1 MSRLSSL
8 IVATLLLISLSAPQ
22 SADAQIIPR
31 SAEVDV
37 FGGYYF
43 FGGNLENFRHGPAFG
58 GRLGINFLEYIGA
71 EATIAY
77 IPTTTEHGG
86 KAAHYLL
93 PHFDLIIHTTPWNVV
108 PYFAVGAGFR
118 YYRIEDKTRQGIDLG
133 GSELQRDPYVTDAEL
148 AAGNLLY
155 RNQDMDF
162 VFDVGG
168 GIKFLFFERGGMRID
183 ARYVLS
189 VGPAP
194 DCYDPNG
201 VDLEDGANVAAWRE
215 SAPTCDAVQAWDLD
229 SRQVYW
235 NDIFHHAELTGSIF
249 FLLGGGQGKDSDDD
263 GIPDKDDECV
273 DQPEDFDDFR
283 DEDGCPDRDNDED
296 GVPDTDDQCIDDPE
310 DRDGWLDGDGCPEA
324 DNDRDGL
331 NDQADACPDQAE
343 DVDGFQDA
351 DGCPEADNDQDG
363 IPDVRDGCP
372 LEAED
377 KDGFRDDDGCPEPD
391 NDGDGIPDSA
401 DLCPNAAEELN
412 GIDDNDGC
420 PEQDS
425 DGDGVY
431 DDRDQCPDKQEDLDG
446 YEDNDGCPDED
457 NDADGISDKLDACPN
472 DPEDG
477 DGWEDGDGCPDFDND
492 EDGLPD
498 ATDTCPNKEEDEDGF
513 EDMDG
518 CPDLDNDQDGVLDLD
533 DRCPNHPETIN
544 GFEDEDGC
552 PDEIPE
558 ELKKFTGVIPNIGFK
573 LNSDE
578 LLSSSFPTL
587 DQAAR
592 VLQEYSGVRLEI
604 QGHASSEGDDDY
616 NQELSQRRAE
626 SVRRYLIGRGVENW
640 RLSAVG
646 YGELQPISTNKTESG
661 RSDNRRVEFHL
672 VQPE

>member
-1 MSRLSSL
+1 MKLSLTGKIFLAFSFTLGTFALIAFWSVREFQALGEGLSNINEGHLALARLAGQLETHQDNRFRDLRRVIDEPQPQNRAVILRIAGAYFPEVIAATAGQIGEVCDRQIRRNKRGPQRTFHEWVARHVGAIGNRHERLDELTDEML
-8 IVATLLLISLSAPQ
+8 I
-22 SADAQIIPR
+22 R
-31 SAEVDV
+31 
-37 FGGYYF
+37 
-43 FGGNLENFRHGPAFG
+43 
-58 GRLGINFLEYIGA
+58 
-71 EATIAY
+71 
-77 IPTTTEHGG
+77 TTT
-86 KAAHYLL
+86 ATSSD
-93 PHFDLIIHTTPWNVV
+93 DLVV
-108 PYFAVGAGFR
+108 QIR
-118 YYRIEDKTRQGIDLG
+118 
-133 GSELQRDPYVTDAEL
+133 
-148 AAGNLLY
+148 
-155 RNQDMDF
+155 
-162 VFDVGG
+162 
-168 GIKFLFFERGGMRID
+168 
-183 ARYVLS
+183 
-189 VGPAP
+189 
-194 DCYDPNG
+194 
-201 VDLEDGANVAAWRE
+201 DLESQLRG
-215 SAPTCDAVQAWDLD
+215 DLY
-229 SRQVYW
+229 QL
-235 NDIFHHAELTGSIF
+235 NKKI
-249 FLLGGGQGKDSDDD
+249 
-263 GIPDKDDECV
+263 DDETDRCP
-273 DQPEDFDDFR
+273 DEPEDQ
-283 DEDGCPDRDNDED
+283 
-296 GVPDTDDQCIDDPE
+296 DQ
-310 DRDGWLDGDGCPEA
+310 
-324 DNDRDGL
+324 
-331 NDQADACPDQAE
+331 
-343 DVDGFQDA
+343 FQD
-351 DGCPEADNDQDG
+351 E
-363 IPDVRDGCP
+363 
-372 LEAED
+372 
-377 KDGFRDDDGCPEPD
+377 DGCPEPD